1 VIRRW
6 RQLLG
11 HIRNLM
17 LRLTITYIVLSAIRA
32 LPGIRIENALFCT
45 WVVSIAFVL
54 LTRFVRPL
62 LLALTLP
69 LTITTAGLFIFVI
82 DGILL
87 LLTDLLTGLEIAG
100 FGWAIVGSVAMGIM
114 NIWVESGF
122 KRLGWME
129 REKEDDPAEIES
141 PGWAL
146 RVLLALGLLLG
157 IVFSGL
163 TAFQTGL
170 ALSTLTGRLTVLAAA
185 TLTTLA
191 LVSWAASWLIAEGLE
206 AANRALFSG
215 IVAGLTTLAGAALL
229 VVVARDPVPTPPP
242 PAPLP
247 KTAHWELPTGS
258 TIAHYRY
265 AASPPAADVPVVYL
279 HDGPGFAVL
288 QPERAFYRQLT
299 HLGFDVYLYDRV
311 GTGRSSRL
319 TDIEA
324 YGINGDIADLDAI
337 RDELQVEEMILIGQG
352 FGAELAAR
360 YLSRHPERVHRVVLI
375 SPTPLSNAPIFH
387 DYARTASP
395 TGVNPV
401 LEPRLLLAEAVA
413 PFGPEAAQNLASQA
427 EMRVLIEGAF
437 DPRTWVCPGDAD
449 RSPEIASPG
458 FNGYVQLRTN
468 ITRRALPDPRPP
480 LADNLTPALI
490 LSAECDYLP
499 WDVVQ
504 EYRDALLNETV
515 FYVED
520 AGHMIQLTHED
531 LMIGLIRSFLLD
543 LPYPAEPHTGDQSPR
558 PSVVPWLPWLPN
570 PLGALRPARGRSPG
584 KAPARSSAA
593 SDCKQCPSP

>member
-1 VIRRW
+1 VLRKW

-11 HIRNLM
+11 HVRNLM
-17 LRLTITYIVLSAIRA
+17 LRLTITYIVLSVISA
-32 LPGIRIENALFCT
+32 LPGIHIERGLFCT
-45 WVVSIAFVL
+45 WTASLAFVL

-87 LLTDLLTGLEIAG
+87 LLADLLTSLEIAG
-100 FGWAIVGSVAMGIM
+100 LGWAIVGSVAIGIM

-129 REKEDDPAEIES
+129 RERVDDPAEIES

-170 ALSTLTGRLTVLAAA
+170 ALSTLTGRLAVLGAA
-185 TLTTLA
+185 TLITLA
-191 LVSWAASWLIAEGLE
+191 LVSWAASWLVAEGLE
-206 AANRALFSG
+206 AANRARFSG
-215 IVAGLTTLAGAALL
+215 IVAGLTTLAGAAFLAL
-229 VVVARDPVPTPPP
+229 VARDSVPPPPP

-247 KTAHWELPTGS
+247 ETAYWDLPTGS
-258 TIAHYRY
+258 KLAFYHYP
-265 AASPPAADVPVVYL
+265 ASPPAAEVPIVYL

-319 TDIEA
+319 AHIEA
-324 YGINGDIADLDAI
+324 YGISRDIADLDAI
-337 RDELQVEEMILIGQG
+337 RDDLGVQEMILIGQG

-360 YLSRHPERVHRVVLI
+360 YLSRYPERVHQVVLV
-375 SPTPLSNAPIFH
+375 SPTPLSNAPVFRN
-387 DYARTASP
+387 YARTASP

-401 LEPRLLLAEAVA
+401 LEPRLLLAEALA
-413 PFGPEAAQNLASQA
+413 PFGPRAAQHLASQT
-427 EMRVLIEGAF
+427 EMRVLVEGAF
-437 DPRTWVCPGDAD
+437 DPRTWVCQTDAD
-449 RSPEIASPG
+449 QTPEIANPG
-458 FNGYVQLRTN
+458 FNGYVQLRKG
-468 ITRRALPDPRPP
+468 ISQRALPDPRPP

-490 LSAECDYLP
+490 LAAECDYLP
-499 WDVVQ
+499 WDVIQ
-504 EYRDALLNETV
+504 EYREALLNETV
-515 FYVED
+515 FYVEG
-520 AGHMIQLTHED
+520 AGHMIHITQEE
-531 LMIGLIRSFLLD
+531 LMISLIRSFLLD
-543 LPYPAEPHTGDQSPR
+543 LPFPVDPHGGDQNPR
-558 PSVVPWLPWLPN
+558 PS
-570 PLGALRPARGRSPG
+570 LGP
-584 KAPARSSAA
+584 
-593 SDCKQCPSP
+593 

>member
-1 VIRRW
+1 MVRRW

-11 HIRNLM
+11 HVRNLM

-32 LPGIRIENALFCT
+32 LPGIRIRDALFCT
-45 WVVSIAFVL
+45 WVASGAFVL
-54 LTRFVRPL
+54 LSRFVRPL

-87 LLTDLLTGLEIAG
+87 LLTDLLTGLEIAS

-122 KRLGWME
+122 KRLGWLE
-129 REKEDDPAEIES
+129 RESEDDPAEIES

-163 TAFQTGL
+163 TAFQMGL
-170 ALSTLTGRLTVLAAA
+170 ALSTLTGRLALLAAV
-185 TLTTLA
+185 TLVTLA
-191 LVSWAASWLIAEGLE
+191 IVSWAASWLIAEGLE
-206 AANRALFSG
+206 AANRARFSG
-215 IVAGLTTLAGAALL
+215 IVAALTTLVGAAVLTL
-229 VVVARDPVPTPPP
+229 VALDPVTAPPP

-247 KTAHWELPTGS
+247 ETAYWELPTGS
-258 TIAHYRY
+258 TIAFYRY
-265 AASPPAADVPVVYL
+265 PANPPAAATPVVYL

-288 QPERAFYRQLT
+288 QPERAFYRQLA

-311 GTGRSSRL
+311 GTGLSSRL
-319 TDIEA
+319 PDIEA
-324 YGINGDIADLDAI
+324 YGINRDIADLDAI
-337 RDELQVEEMILIGQG
+337 RDELGVEEMILVGQG

-360 YLSRHPERVHRVVLI
+360 YLSRFPERVHRAVFI
-375 SPTPLSNAPIFH
+375 SPTRLSNEPSFH
-387 DYARTASP
+387 NYARTASA

-401 LEPRLLLAEAVA
+401 LEPRLLVAEALA
-413 PFGPEAAQNLASQA
+413 PFGPEAAQNLASQT
-427 EMRVLIEGAF
+427 EMRVLAEGAF
-437 DPRTWVCPGDAD
+437 DPRTWVCPADAD
-449 RSPEIASPG
+449 HAPEIASPG
-458 FNGYVQLRTN
+458 FNRYVQLRKD
-468 ITRRALPDPRPP
+468 ITQRSLPDPRPP

-490 LSAECDYLP
+490 LAAECDFLP

-504 EYRDALLNETV
+504 EYREALLNETV

-520 AGHMIQLTHED
+520 AGHMIQLTQED
-531 LMIGLIRSFLLD
+531 LMIALIRSFLLD
-543 LPYPAEPHTGDQSPR
+543 LPYPMDPYAGDRSPR
-558 PSVVPWLPWLPN
+558 PSVGP
-570 PLGALRPARGRSPG
+570 
-584 KAPARSSAA
+584 
-593 SDCKQCPSP
+593 